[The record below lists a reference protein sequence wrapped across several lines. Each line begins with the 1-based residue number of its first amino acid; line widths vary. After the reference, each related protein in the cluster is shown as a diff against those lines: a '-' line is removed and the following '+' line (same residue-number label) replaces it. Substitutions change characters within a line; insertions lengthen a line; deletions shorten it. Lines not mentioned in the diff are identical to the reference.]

1 MSVEVKPAYEPES
14 GSWSY
19 LVADPHR
26 GVAAIIDPVW
36 VYDAV
41 SGRTSTSFID
51 TLLIEAQ
58 ARGWRMEWVLETH
71 AHADHL
77 TAAAHIRAKT
87 GAKVAIGAGICSV
100 QENFARLFNLHD
112 FPTDGRQFD
121 RLLKDGDIID
131 LGNLQIRVMETPG
144 HTGDSISYLV
154 EDAAFI
160 GDTLFEPGHGTARCD
175 FPGGDAGRLFDSVQ
189 KIYSLP
195 EQTRLFLCHDYPK
208 EGATAR
214 CMVPLIE
221 SMRDNVH
228 ISNDASREAFI
239 AMRRERDAHL
249 GLPRL
254 ILPALQ
260 INIRA
265 GAAPAVEAN
274 GVSYLRIPFN
284 ADMKAVIGAARNPS

>member
-19 LVADPHR
+19 LVADPDQKA
-26 GVAAIIDPVW
+26 AAIIDPVL

-41 SGRTSTSFID
+41 SGRTNTAFID
-51 TLLIEAQ
+51 TLLNEAQ
-58 ARGWRMEWVLETH
+58 AHDWRIDWVLETH

-87 GAKVAIGAGICSV
+87 GAGVAIGAGICSV
-100 QENFARLFNLHD
+100 QKNFARLFNLRD
-112 FPTDGRQFD
+112 FPTDGRQFE
-121 RLLKDGDIID
+121 RLLMDGDIIP
-131 LGNLQIRVMETPG
+131 LGALQVRVMETPG
-144 HTGDSISYLV
+144 HTGDSVTYLV
-154 EDAAFI
+154 EDAAFV

-175 FPGGDAGRLFDSVQ
+175 FPGGDAGLLFDSVR
-189 KIYSLP
+189 KIHSLP

-214 CMVPLIE
+214 CMVPLTE
-221 SMRDNVH
+221 SLGDNVH
-228 ISNDASREAFI
+228 INSGTSRDAFI
-239 AMRRERDAHL
+239 AMRKERDAHL

-265 GAAPAVEAN
+265 GAAPEPDEN
-274 GVSYLRIPFN
+274 GVVYLRIPFN
-284 ADMKAVIGAARNPS
+284 VDMKAVIDAARSSA